1 MKYQVRNKIRKKL
14 KMSNK
19 ILVITASFIPHLCDE
34 IKESAIDVFKE
45 SKFGYD
51 SFEVNGMWEVPYML
65 NHHLKTKKYVGAIV
79 NGVIISDKQTPY
91 GNNMSLITHGEIVK
105 ASVKF
110 DVPVAHAIIEA
121 SSVQKIQDILKEKG
135 RNNEGK
141 HGAIALCKLI

>member
-1 MKYQVRNKIRKKL
+1 MK
-14 KMSNK
+14 NK

-34 IKESAIDVFKE
+34 IRESSIDVFKD
-45 SKFGYD
+45 KGLKYD

-65 NHHLKTKKYVGAIV
+65 NHKLKSNEYVGAIV
-79 NGVIISDKQTPY
+79 NGIIISDAETPY

-110 DVPVAHAIIEA
+110 DIPVAHAIIEA
-121 SSVQKIQDILKEKG
+121 SSMEKIRDILEIKG

-141 HGAIALCKLI
+141 HGAIALCKMI

>member
-1 MKYQVRNKIRKKL
+1 MP
-14 KMSNK
+14 NK
-19 ILVITASFIPHLCDE
+19 ILIITASFIPHLCDE
-34 IKESAIDVFKE
+34 IKLASIDVFEEKNM
-45 SKFGYD
+45 SYD

-65 NHHLKTKKYVGAIV
+65 NNKLKTGEYVGAIV
-79 NGVIISDKQTPY
+79 NGVIISDAQTPY

-110 DVPVAHAIIEA
+110 DLPVAHAIIEA
-121 SSVQKIQDILKEKG
+121 SSVQKIQEILNEKG